1 MIFAIFQISVLL
13 HVVVVQ
19 KLEMLMQYRDRK
31 AIFADFELIVVT
43 ARQYARL
50 IAARCA
56 LYSSQM

>member
-19 KLEMLMQYRDRK
+19 KLEMLMQYRERK
-31 AIFADFELIVVT
+31 AIFADFELIVVR
-43 ARQYARL
+43 ARQYAHL

-56 LYSSQM
+56 